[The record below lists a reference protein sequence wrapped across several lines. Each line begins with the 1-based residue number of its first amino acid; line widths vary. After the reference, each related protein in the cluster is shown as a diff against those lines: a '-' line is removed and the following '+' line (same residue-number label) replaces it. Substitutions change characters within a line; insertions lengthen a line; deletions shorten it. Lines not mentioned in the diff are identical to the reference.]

1 MKIVIIS
8 SGYDYEF
15 PHPACGG
22 SEGCTERLAEGFHKN
37 GYDINV
43 ICAKRE
49 NKQKYNFNILE
60 TEALPEKY
68 HIGSMYQDQAI
79 DIALSLNP
87 DLVITQSFYWKLNT
101 LKCPVFINVHG
112 GGDGKLGENNER
124 NTNIHYKFISNT
136 QMQRCIKNKPELG
149 ANSFLCYTSLS
160 DDDFIYSPK
169 GKYFLWCASL
179 FWGFQTKGLDLFIE
193 LSTMFLEHQFIAYG
207 MGDGKIEK
215 FLKEEI
221 EPKYKN
227 FKFNG
232 FLDRYKDHKEVF
244 GDAIAFCQFSKL
256 QESFGRT
263 TIEAMSKGVP
273 IIYFNSGA
281 TPELVQNNG
290 IFVTEKQQLTSAI
303 EEVKKIDRKKVF
315 DYSKKFH
322 VDEEIKTIINYYNK
336 IK

>member
-1 MKIVIIS
+1 MKIVIIA

-60 TEALPEKY
+60 TEALPEKH

-87 DLVITQSFYWKLNT
+87 DLVITQSFHWKLNT

-112 GGDGKLGENNER
+112 GGDGQLGENNQR
-124 NTNIHYKFISNT
+124 NNNIHYKFISNT
-136 QMQRCIKNKPELG
+136 QMERCIKNKPELG
-149 ANSFLCYTSLS
+149 NNSFLCYTSLS
-160 DDDFIYSPK
+160 DEDFMYSLK
-169 GKYFLWCASL
+169 GEYFLWCASL
-179 FWGFQTKGLDLFIE
+179 FWGFETKGLDLFIE
-193 LSTMFLEHQFIAYG
+193 LSNMFPEYEFIAYG

-232 FLDRYKDHKEVF
+232 FLDRYKNHKEVF
-244 GDAIAFCQFSKL
+244 SKAIAFCQFSRL

-273 IIYFNSGA
+273 VIYFNSGA

-290 IFVTEKQQLTSAI
+290 IFVNQKQQLTSAI
-303 EEVKKIDRKKVF
+303 EEVQKIDRKKVF

-322 VDEEIKTIINYYNK
+322 VDEEIKTIINYYSK